1 MKKENM
7 MTVNR
12 PRDVRMMEIIDAAIV
27 EFAEKGFE
35 KTSMDSIARRANLS
49 KGGVYHHFKSKDDIL
64 LAANAKVTE
73 PARYILNEIESI
85 ESPAEK
91 LRIYIERYLTYW
103 TKHSKA
109 LIFTYLS
116 LSKSLADPRFFGPY
130 DDYGASTMTALEKIY
145 REGITQKEFR
155 QHDSR
160 SRALALITALDGVTM
175 YLNTSKRLKFST
187 IKNHFLQVFVRD
199 LLEET

>member
-1 MKKENM
+1 

-12 PRDVRMMEIIDAAIV
+12 PRDVRMVEIIDAAMV

-35 KTSMDSIARRANLS
+35 KASMDSIAKRANLS

-64 LAANAKVTE
+64 LAANAKATE
-73 PARYILNEIESI
+73 PARYILNEIESM

-91 LRIYIERYLTYW
+91 LRIYIKRYLTYW

-109 LIFTYLS
+109 LVFTYLS
-116 LSKSLADPRFFGPY
+116 LSKSLGDSRFFGPY
-130 DDYGASTMTALEKIY
+130 DDYGAGTMTALEKIY

-155 QHDSR
+155 QHDSKA
-160 SRALALITALDGVTM
+160 RALALITALDGVTM
-175 YLNTSKRLKFST
+175 YLNTSKKLTFST
-187 IKNHFLQVFVRD
+187 IKKHFLQVFVQD